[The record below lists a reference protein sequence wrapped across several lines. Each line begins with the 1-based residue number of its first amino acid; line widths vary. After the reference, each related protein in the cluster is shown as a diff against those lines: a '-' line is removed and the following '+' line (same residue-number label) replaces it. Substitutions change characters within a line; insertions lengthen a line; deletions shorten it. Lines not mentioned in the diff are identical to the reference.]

1 MAVHRLTKPPCLVS
15 VIVPSYDAEV
25 FIHDCLTS
33 IFAQTGPFELD
44 VIVVNDGSSGDTL
57 QRVCS
62 TFPLRFVEQP
72 HRGPA
77 AARNTAMRMA
87 HGEFVAFLDS
97 DDLWPAGKLA
107 RQVALLQAHPDVG
120 LVFGD
125 CRQFNDGGPFAQTL
139 FENRW
144 DSKLWGDPLYV
155 TNPYAKLLDGN
166 FITTGSVVMRRDC
179 MDIVGFFDESLRL
192 VEDLDYWLRISLRF
206 PLAHLDEVCLLRRR
220 HLKNASHDQVAM
232 TLAYLRVL
240 DEHVRRYGVIAKNQ
254 GANPRRLRQNAYQE
268 LGHLYMGDAAFRDAA
283 VAYMRSLNGPPSV
296 RGLYY
301 LLTAL
306 VGGIGFAGTKL
317 R

>member
-1 MAVHRLTKPPCLVS
+1 MTVHRLTNPSCLVS
-15 VIVPSYDAEV
+15 VIVPSYAAEA
-25 FIHDCLTS
+25 FICDCLNS

-44 VIVVNDGSSGDTL
+44 VIVVNDGSSGDAL

-87 HGEFVAFLDS
+87 QGEYVAFLDS
-97 DDLWPAGKLA
+97 DDLWPAGKLT
-107 RQVALLQAHPDVG
+107 RQLTLLQANPDVG

-125 CRQFNDGGPFAQTL
+125 CRQFNDDGPFAQTL

-144 DSKLWGDPLYV
+144 DSKFWGDPLYV
-155 TNPYAKLLDGN
+155 IDPYAKLLDGN

-179 MDIVGFFDESLRL
+179 IDIVGFFDENLRL
-192 VEDLDYWLRISLRF
+192 VEDLDYWLRTSLHFR
-206 PLAHLDEVCLLRRR
+206 LAHLDEVCLLRRR

-240 DEHVRRYGVIAKNQ
+240 DDHVRRYGAIAQSQ
-254 GANPRRLRQNAYQE
+254 GANPRKLRHNAYQE
-268 LGHLYMGDAAFRDAA
+268 LGHQYMRDAAYRDAA
-283 VAYMRSLNGPPSV
+283 VAYVRSLNVRPSV

-306 VGGIGFAGTKL
+306 LSGIGFVGNKL